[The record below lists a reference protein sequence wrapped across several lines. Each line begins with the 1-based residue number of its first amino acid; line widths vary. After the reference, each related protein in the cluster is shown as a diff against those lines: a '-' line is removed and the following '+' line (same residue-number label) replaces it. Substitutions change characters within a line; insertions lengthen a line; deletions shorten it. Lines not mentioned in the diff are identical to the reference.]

1 MKKIETIS
9 IVLKPSY
16 FDDLPNIVTNLIR
29 WLARRN
35 KDIFFHQKELERL
48 KKDISEKTFKNVQF
62 VSSDILFNKSDL
74 LISLGGDGTLLGVC
88 RKVSPKV
95 PVFSVNI
102 GRLGFITEFEKG
114 EFYEKLNIVLLGK
127 YSIFKKNLFSVE
139 IQRNKS
145 KSKKMYF
152 FNDAVFTKND
162 LARMFTLSIES
173 NQEHIYN
180 ISGDGLIISSTYGST
195 AYSLAA
201 GGPIVHPDV
210 KALILTPI
218 CAHSLT
224 HRPLVIPDSQ
234 ILTISILDKLETVNI
249 TLDGQDI
256 IALRPK
262 DIISIKKET
271 RKVITFIKNSE
282 KTYFHTLKEKFVHGR
297 KEVY

>member
-1 MKKIETIS
+1 MNKIENIS
-9 IVLKPSY
+9 IVIKPSY
-16 FDDLPNIVTNLIR
+16 FDDLPNIITNLMR
-29 WLARRN
+29 WLNRRN
-35 KDIFFHQKELERL
+35 KNIFLATKEKERL
-48 KKDISEKTFKNVQF
+48 FKVIPEKNFKNVEF
-62 VSSDILFNKSDL
+62 VEDSILFHKPDL
-74 LISLGGDGTLLGVC
+74 LISMGGDGTLLGVC
-88 RKVSPKV
+88 RKVNSKV

-102 GRLGFITEFEKG
+102 GRLGFITEFEKT
-114 EFYEKLNIVLLGK
+114 EFYEKLNVVLLGK
-127 YSIFKKNLFSVE
+127 YQVFKKNLFSVE
-139 IQRNKS
+139 VQRGKS
-145 KSKKMYF
+145 KLKKMYF

-234 ILTISILDKLETVNI
+234 ILTITMQERLETVNI
-249 TLDGQDI
+249 TMDGQDI
-256 IALRPK
+256 INLKPK
-262 DIISIKKET
+262 DVVSIKKEA
-271 RKVITFIKNSE
+271 RKIISFVKNSE

-297 KEVY
+297 REVY